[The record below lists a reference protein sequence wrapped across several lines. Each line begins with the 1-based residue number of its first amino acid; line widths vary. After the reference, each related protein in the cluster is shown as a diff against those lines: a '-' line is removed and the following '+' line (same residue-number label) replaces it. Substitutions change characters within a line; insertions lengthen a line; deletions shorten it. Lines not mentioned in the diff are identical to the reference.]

1 MGEMKEHP
9 RYNVISL
16 RFSDA
21 EMELLKEMTRE
32 THLSRSDLMRD
43 AFIFFSDEYRK
54 SRLRRRAA

>member
-16 RFSDA
+16 RFSDE
-21 EMELLKEMTRE
+21 EMELLREMMRE

-43 AFIFFSDEYRK
+43 AFMFFSTEYRT
-54 SRLRRRAA
+54 LRSKLRAA

>member
-16 RFSDA
+16 RFSDV

-32 THLSRSDLMRD
+32 TNLSRSDLMRD
-43 AFIFFSDEYRK
+43 AFMFFTDEHRK
-54 SRLRRRAA
+54 SRSRRRAA